1 MKESKLYCC
10 FSVPLRDYLTENDV
24 KYELVALS
32 PNSKRTMWIYIKD
45 DKLRKLLKDWSEKN
59 NLK

>member
-1 MKESKLYCC
+1 MFNSKLYCC
-10 FSVPLRDYLTENDV
+10 FSVPMMKYLTENNV

>member
-1 MKESKLYCC
+1 MFNSKLYCC
-10 FSVPLRDYLTENDV
+10 FSVPMMNYLTENNV

>member
-10 FSVPLRDYLTENDV
+10 FSVPLMKYFTENNV